1 MYKEGLIMA
10 NKKLSILDSET
21 LTSVSKIFKL
31 LQNEARLS
39 IIYLLKDQELSVG
52 EITSLLNMEQSAVSH
67 KLKALKKARLVKTRR
82 DGKTSFY
89 SLGDE
94 HVFTI
99 LEQVITHSKE
109 SN

>member
-1 MYKEGLIMA
+1 
-10 NKKLSILDSET
+10 
-21 LTSVSKIFKL
+21 
-31 LQNEARLS
+31 
-39 IIYLLKDQELSVG
+39 
-52 EITSLLNMEQSAVSH
+52 MEQSAVSH

>member
-1 MYKEGLIMA
+1 MFIGRLTMSNKEP
-10 NKKLSILDSET
+10 SILDPET

-52 EITSLLNMEQSAVSH
+52 EITNLINMEQSAVSH
-67 KLKALKKARLVKTRR
+67 KLNALKSAHLVKTRR
-82 DGKTSFY
+82 DGKTIFY
-89 SLGDE
+89 SLDDD

>member
-1 MYKEGLIMA
+1 MSNKEP
-10 NKKLSILDSET
+10 SILDPET
-21 LTSVSKIFKL
+21 LTSVSKIFKI

-52 EITSLLNMEQSAVSH
+52 EITNLINMEQSAVSH
-67 KLKALKKARLVKTRR
+67 KLNALKKAHLVKTRR
-82 DGKTSFY
+82 DGKTIFY
-89 SLGDE
+89 SLDDD
-94 HVFTI
+94 HVFNL